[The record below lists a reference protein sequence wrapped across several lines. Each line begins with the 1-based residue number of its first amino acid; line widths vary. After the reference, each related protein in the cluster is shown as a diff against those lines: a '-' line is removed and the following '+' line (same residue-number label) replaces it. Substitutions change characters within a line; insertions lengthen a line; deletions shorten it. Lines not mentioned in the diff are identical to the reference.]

1 MSYAIAPT
9 FESNRIGVRRV
20 YTLAG
25 APDDLALQMIA
36 DGYDISMITTLADN
50 NVSDAQLQNL
60 YDNYG
65 AGTPEFALAANA
77 LLAQLTG
84 GAAGGTI
91 SPGTSPVLTP
101 TVIPTTIS
109 SVTPTSAGSIP
120 PAVPSGTIFTYTVQ
134 WATSLLNLSG
144 PSQILAAVNSIL
156 QQHNINIVNSSI
168 PSTIVG
174 QATGFTIVIQ
184 TTIAFAQ
191 VADVKSICDGAV
203 AQAGRQVVS
212 SSLAAGG
219 AVMPGTVPN
228 PSGTSDLT
236 TWFVQNWG
244 TVAAVLLGVAVLPTL
259 VRKIL

>member
-1 MSYAIAPT
+1 M
-9 FESNRIGVRRV
+9 RRV
-20 YTLAG
+20 YTFGG

-65 AGTPEFALAANA
+65 AGTPEFATAANA

-91 SPGTSPVLTP
+91 SPGTSPVLAP
-101 TVIPTTIS
+101 
-109 SVTPTSAGSIP
+109 SVVPPASPVTATSPASI

-144 PSQILAAVNSIL
+144 PSQILATVNSIL

-174 QATGFTIVIQ
+174 QAGLASQSSFRQ
-184 TTIAFAQ
+184 RLLLR
-191 VADVKSICDGAV
+191 KS
-203 AQAGRQVVS
+203 R
-212 SSLAAGG
+212 
-219 AVMPGTVPN
+219 T
-228 PSGTSDLT
+228 
-236 TWFVQNWG
+236 
-244 TVAAVLLGVAVLPTL
+244 
-259 VRKIL
+259 